1 MARNKVLAL
10 ILAGGAG
17 SRLDAL
23 TEERAKPVLPFAGV
37 YRLIDFALSNCMHS
51 GIPDVWIIEQYLP
64 HSLNDHLANG
74 RPWDLDRTYG
84 GLKVLP
90 PFEGSADADGGF
102 AEGNA
107 DAIYRHKDF
116 IREFAPD
123 ILLVLSADH
132 IYKLDFG
139 KVIEHHLERNADVT
153 MVTTRVPIEDASRFG
168 TIEAD
173 EEGRVTNFAY
183 KIKNPTSDLAT
194 TEVFVYNAHK
204 FLETL
209 DQLAAE
215 GSSKKVGGDKK
226 KKEAGAK
233 LKDFGNELL
242 PRLVK
247 NGRAFEYRFTEY
259 WRDVGTVESY
269 WQSHMD
275 LLEHE
280 PLFALDDPRWPILT
294 YGSQRLPARIHKSA
308 RIENSLI
315 APGCTVRGHVI
326 DSVLAPGVVIEA
338 GAVVSRSVLLHNTI
352 VAANARIDCAIL
364 DEEVHVEEKAVIG
377 KQSNTTAA
385 SRRKCS
391 SSDIA
396 LIGRTARIPAGKRI
410 AAGARIKS
418 RKQDHSTKS

>member
-1 MARNKVLAL
+1 M
-10 ILAGGAG
+10 
-17 SRLDAL
+17 
-23 TEERAKPVLPFAGV
+23 
-37 YRLIDFALSNCMHS
+37 
-51 GIPDVWIIEQYLP
+51 
-64 HSLNDHLANG
+64 
-74 RPWDLDRTYG
+74 
-84 GLKVLP
+84 
-90 PFEGSADADGGF
+90 
-102 AEGNA
+102 
-107 DAIYRHKDF
+107 
-116 IREFAPD
+116 
-123 ILLVLSADH
+123 
-132 IYKLDFG
+132 
-139 KVIEHHLERNADVT
+139 
-153 MVTTRVPIEDASRFG
+153 
-168 TIEAD
+168 
-173 EEGRVTNFAY
+173 
-183 KIKNPTSDLAT
+183 
-194 TEVFVYNAHK
+194 
-204 FLETL
+204 
-209 DQLAAE
+209 
-215 GSSKKVGGDKK
+215 
-226 KKEAGAK
+226 
-233 LKDFGNELL
+233 
-242 PRLVK
+242 K

-259 WRDVGTVESY
+259 WQDVGTVESY

-326 DSVLAPGVVIEA
+326 DSVLAPGVVVEA

-352 VAANARIDCAIL
+352 VAAGAQINCAIL
-364 DEEVHVEEKAVIG
+364 DEEVHIEGKAVIG

>member
-1 MARNKVLAL
+1 MVRNKVLAL

-17 SRLDAL
+17 SRLDVL
-23 TEERAKPVLPFAGV
+23 TEERAKPVLPYAGV

-51 GIPDVWIIEQYLP
+51 GINVVWIIEQYLP

-90 PFEGSADADGGF
+90 PFEGSEDKDGGF

-139 KVIEHHLERNADVT
+139 KVIEHHLEHNADVT
-153 MVTTRVPIEDASRFG
+153 MVTTRVDIKEASRFG

-173 EEGRVTNFAY
+173 EEGRVKTFAY
-183 KIKNPTSDLAT
+183 KMKNPPSDLAT

-204 FLETL
+204 LLETL
-209 DQLAAE
+209 DELAAE
-215 GSSKKVGGDKK
+215 GSSKKSSDKK
-226 KKEAGAK
+226 KKGAGAK
-233 LKDFGNELL
+233 LKDFGHALL

-247 NGRAFEYRFTEY
+247 NGRAFEYRVTEY
-259 WRDVGTVESY
+259 WQDVGTVESY

-352 VAANARIDCAIL
+352 VAANAHINCAIL

-377 KQSNTTAA
+377 KQPNTTTA
-385 SRRKCS
+385 RRKCS
-391 SSDIA
+391 SSDIV
-396 LIGRTARIPAGKRI
+396 LIGRMARIPAGKRI
-410 AAGARIKS
+410 AAGTRINP
-418 RKQDHSTKS
+418 RKQDSSTTT